1 MANTGA
7 VVAVLCSSLP
17 VRAKWLSRARF
28 QETNLQV
35 SSSPA
40 GSEIV
45 SLNLRSLSADTLGF
59 EADLKLYKKQ
69 C

>member
-35 SSSPA
+35 PSRPA

-45 SLNLRSLSADTLGF
+45 SLNLRSLSTDTLGF
-59 EADLKLYKKQ
+59 EVDLKLSKKL